1 MRFGLALPH
10 YDFSVPPDRRPIT
23 FAAAAEAAAEAERLG
38 FDSVW
43 VSDHLLYHF
52 ERYGEPEPVYGSLE
66 PLTTIAGLAALTSRV
81 RLGTLVLGAP
91 FRHPS
96 LLAKA
101 AATLDSISE
110 GRLDLGVGAGWLRD
124 EFEAFGYRFGT
135 VRERFAALEETLR
148 VLEALFDGGEAS
160 GTFGGVTLKSAR
172 LLPPPVQRPRP
183 PVWLGGKGGPRL
195 LRLAARHADGW
206 NLVWRVTP
214 EDYAPK
220 VDDVARACES
230 QDRDPATLRRSLGFY
245 ALIAEDEPA
254 VAALWERARSSMPGR
269 ALDGESWESWR
280 ADTLSGT
287 PEQVLERVAAFEAL
301 GVEELILSPWS
312 LPFALPE
319 PEMLHVVAERVIAP
333 LR

>member
-10 YDFSVPPDRRPIT
+10 YDFSVPPERRPVT
-23 FAAAAEAAAEAERLG
+23 FAAAASAAAEAERLG

-43 VSDHLLYHF
+43 ISDHLLYHF
-52 ERYGEPEPVYGSLE
+52 ERYGEPDPLYGSLE

-101 AATLDSISE
+101 ATTLDSISG
-110 GRLDLGVGAGWLRD
+110 GRLDLGLGAGWLRD
-124 EFEAFGYRFGT
+124 EFDAFGYAFGS
-135 VRERFAALEETLR
+135 VGERFAVLEETLQ
-148 VLEALFDGGEAS
+148 VLGALFHDGEAT
-160 GTFGGVTLKSAR
+160 GTFGGVTLQAAR

-195 LRLAARHADGW
+195 LRLAARYADGW
-206 NLVWRVTP
+206 NLVWRVAP
-214 EDYAPK
+214 QDYAPK
-220 VDDVARACES
+220 VEDVARACAVE
-230 QDRDPATLRRSLGFY
+230 DRDPATLRRSVGLY
-245 ALIAEDEPA
+245 ALIAEDERSA
-254 VAALWERARSSMPGR
+254 AALWARARSAMPGR
-269 ALDGESWESWR
+269 ALDDESWKSWR

-287 PEQVLERVAAFEAL
+287 PDEVQERVAAFEAL
-301 GVEELILSPWS
+301 GVEELILSPWV

-319 PEMLHVVAERVIAP
+319 PEMLHLVAERVIAP